1 MDNAPHAITKSMRAS
16 SAYGMYYL
24 RMSSEQSIW
33 DFVREHPEVETP
45 YYLIDETRLLKN
57 MEKIAYVKDRSG
69 AKSVLALKCFSSWAV
84 FPLMSQYM
92 DGTTSSSLFEA
103 RLGHEKFGLPGQ
115 GKETHAYSVV
125 FSEEEVREV
134 RKFATKIIFNSTS
147 QLRRFYDIAKG
158 IPVGLRINPGV
169 SYSHSALAD
178 PARKY
183 SRLGAVDMTEIEDV
197 RDLLSGVMFHCNCEN
212 NDLDALA
219 KILETISEK
228 YGQLLQKLD
237 WVSLGGGMYFTK
249 EGYPLDEFCDLL
261 REFSKKHGVQVY
273 LEPGESAITRAG
285 FLVTK
290 VLDIVHNEID
300 IAIVDAAANVH
311 MPDLISYHENAKM
324 DLSEG
329 DSGTT
334 HEYQIAG
341 RTCLAGDIFGTYK
354 FPDTLNLGDL
364 IPIADAAGY
373 TIVQKSWF
381 NGVPM
386 PAIVVKRLDGRVEI
400 VRTFN
405 YQEYLSSLS

>member
-1 MDNAPHAITKSMRAS
+1 MPR
-16 SAYGMYYL
+16 
-24 RMSSEQSIW
+24 EQSIW

-169 SYSHSALAD
+169 SYSHFALAD
-178 PARKY
+178 PARKF
-183 SRLGAVDMTEIEDV
+183 SRLGSVSMAEIEEISDS
-197 RDLLSGVMFHCNCEN
+197 LSGVMFHCNCEN
-212 NDLDALA
+212 DDLGALS
-219 KILETISEK
+219 KILNTISEK
-228 YGQLLQKLD
+228 YGELLRKLD
-237 WVSLGGGMYFTK
+237 WVTLGGGIYFTK
-249 EGYPLDEFCDLL
+249 EGYPLDSFCEILK
-261 REFSKKHGVQVY
+261 EFSEKHDTQVY

-311 MPDLISYHENAKM
+311 MPDLVAYQEDAKI
-324 DLSEG
+324 DLPGGGSKTE
-329 DSGTT
+329 
-334 HEYQIAG
+334 HKYQIAG
-341 RTCLAGDIFGTYK
+341 RTCLAGDIFGTYT
-354 FPDTLNLGDL
+354 FPGTLNPGDL

-373 TIVQKSWF
+373 TIVQKTWF

-386 PAIVVKRLDGRVEI
+386 PSIVVKRLDGKVEV
-400 VRTFN
+400 VRTFT
-405 YQEYLSSLS
+405 YEEYLNNLS